1 MSYTLEI
8 SVTIPWMRGKRQDD
22 DGENGDDDIP
32 DIPDEIDTDLSELRG
47 GAFNYGMMI
56 IMQTI
61 IHSLHPVYMIYNF
74 RNLVHQHS
82 ASRFFRMYTML
93 SHNNNMYRTV
103 VIHSVNPFL

>member
-1 MSYTLEI
+1 M
-8 SVTIPWMRGKRQDD
+8 

-61 IHSLHPVYMIYNF
+61 IHSLCMHHI
-74 RNLVHQHS
+74 L
-82 ASRFFRMYTML
+82 YT
-93 SHNNNMYRTV
+93 
-103 VIHSVNPFL
+103 

>member
-1 MSYTLEI
+1 
-8 SVTIPWMRGKRQDD
+8 VRGKRQDD

-61 IHSLHPVYMIYNF
+61 INSFCMHHILC
-74 RNLVHQHS
+74 
-82 ASRFFRMYTML
+82 T
-93 SHNNNMYRTV
+93 
-103 VIHSVNPFL
+103 